1 MARVQVQVI
10 AAMLAH
16 VGAPG
21 AAPIVAMGLFF
32 VAIGA
37 AVGAYWLN
45 GRVDVRFRRAGK
57 VGLIGVAIACSTV
70 ATAVPF
76 IVHATP
82 LFARPAST
90 ATLAFVSPRRGEVI
104 HGDPATVSV
113 HLDLVGGKIVTTSSL
128 HVVPNEGHIHLY
140 LDGSLLAM
148 TGVDASII
156 VLPGDHTLTAE
167 FVAVDHGSFRPPV
180 TASVSFTVVA

>member
-1 MARVQVQVI
+1 MGHAQVVGS
-10 AAMLAH
+10 MLAH
-16 VGAPG
+16 VGIPG
-21 AAPIVAMGLFF
+21 AAPVVAMGLFF

-45 GRVDVRFRRAGK
+45 GRVGARFRRAGK
-57 VGLIGVAIACSTV
+57 VGLVGVAIACSAV

-90 ATLAFVSPRRGEVI
+90 ATIAFTSPRAGEVV
-104 HGDPATVSV
+104 HGDPATLRV
-113 HLDLVGGKIVTTSSL
+113 HLRLVGGKIVTTSSL

-148 TGVDASII
+148 TGVDTSII
-156 VLPGDHTLTAE
+156 VLPGVHTLRAE
-167 FVAVDHGSFRPPV
+167 FVAVDHGSFNPPV
-180 TASVSFTVVA
+180 TTTVTFRVAS